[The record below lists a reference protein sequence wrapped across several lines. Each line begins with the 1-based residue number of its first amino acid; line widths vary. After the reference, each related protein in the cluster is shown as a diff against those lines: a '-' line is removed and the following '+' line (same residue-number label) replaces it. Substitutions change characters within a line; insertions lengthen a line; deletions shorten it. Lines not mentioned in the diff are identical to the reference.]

1 VRAIY
6 FGHGDSITVGAN
18 IVLNESLEN
27 IRRANGMIVP
37 HIPVVSASATL
48 SG

>member
-27 IRRANGMIVP
+27 IRRANGLVVP
-37 HIPVVSASATL
+37 RIQTASMNVGVS
-48 SG
+48 G